1 MLDNTEFLKKKIIYK
16 SSYRGIKELD
26 IILRAFVKK
35 YINSL
40 SVNDLNDL
48 LNFLDNN
55 DDDLFKFK
63 QGIENKK
70 IKTNNVSNLFKNFNI

>member
-1 MLDNTEFLKKKIIYK
+1 MLNNIELLKKKIIYK

-40 SVNDLNDL
+40 SDNDLNEL
-48 LNFLDNN
+48 LIFLDNN

-70 IKTNNVSNLFKNFNI
+70 IKINNISNLFKNFNI